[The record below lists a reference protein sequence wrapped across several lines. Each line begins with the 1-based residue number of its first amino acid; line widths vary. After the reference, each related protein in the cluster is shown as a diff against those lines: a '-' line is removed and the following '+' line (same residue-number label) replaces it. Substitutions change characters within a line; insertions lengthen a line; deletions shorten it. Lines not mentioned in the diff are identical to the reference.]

1 MAIHAFIWI
10 KFRII
15 HWLKRNKGISIT
27 MAFLAYHL
35 LVSENLQWDAMQW
48 ELSLSL
54 FTPPLFLFFHSSF
67 ISGILGWKFQVL
79 YYRSGSILNYF
90 FTE

>member
-35 LVSENLQWDAMQW
+35 LVSENSAMGCNAMGTF
-48 ELSLSL
+48 SLSL
-54 FTPPLFLFFHSSF
+54 HPSPLSFFPQLFYQWHFGMKVSSF
-67 ISGILGWKFQVL
+67 VL
-79 YYRSGSILNYF
+79 
-90 FTE
+90 